1 MEVSYLVS
9 EQGDSSEITDLEQI
23 EEMIV
28 LLNDA
33 GIELEDNEETERL
46 LHLYLKK
53 AKYIYLSLVYPFE
66 REVDELP
73 DNRAKDWQ
81 TRCAI
86 ELYLLKDKGNLSRY
100 SENGLSEG
108 YGKAG
113 LSQDLLSDLPPARG
127 KVIY

>member
-1 MEVSYLVS
+1 MAISYLVL
-9 EQGDSSEITDLEQI
+9 EQGDTSETTDVDQI
-23 EEMIV
+23 EEMRLV
-28 LLNDA
+28 L
-33 GIELEDNEETERL
+33 GVTEQEASDEVL
-46 LHLYLKK
+46 SLYLKR

-66 REVDELP
+66 REVEELP

-86 ELYLLKDKGNLSRY
+86 ELYQLKDKGNLTRY

-113 LSQDLLSDLPPARG
+113 LSEDLLSDLPPARG

>member
-1 MEVSYLVS
+1 MEVSYIVS
-9 EQGDSSEITDLEQI
+9 EQGDSSEITDVDQINEMRAWLGLTQEEASDSLLE
-23 EEMIV
+23 
-28 LLNDA
+28 
-33 GIELEDNEETERL
+33 
-46 LHLYLKK
+46 LYLKR
-53 AKYIYLSLVYPFE
+53 AKYTYLSLVYPFE
-66 REVDELP
+66 REIDELP
-73 DNRAKDWQ
+73 DNRAKEWQ